1 MLLIRRWSA
10 ITVVVHSIVSF
21 RSQACVK
28 QRENNEHSQ
37 TPEEHTK
44 ENRLPTSTD
53 TSTCGQKF
61 VAQSAGSFQNENIVT
76 KVPAFAGYLDSPQL
90 SPQRKLR
97 LTFPLI
103 VTGALALNHGRLK
116 FVAQASFTS
125 KLWYR
130 LQTTCRCHPSAVQS
144 QCPDIGE
151 PYFLIWAILMFFTQ
165 DTHAKCDHAK
175 QYYQRTP
182 RAAQHFVWYQGV

>member
-116 FVAQASFTS
+116 FVAQASLTS